1 VPSNKTILNLTIMT
15 KTNWVLDPTHSEL
28 GFKIRHLMISNVSGS
43 FKNFKIDVKT
53 ENEDFSTAKILATV
67 DMDSIDTKNQQ
78 RDEHLRNSDFF
89 ETDKY
94 PELIFKSTKIEK
106 AEEDTFI
113 LHGDLTMKGIT
124 KPVKLNLEFNGL
136 VKDPWGGERAGF
148 LLTGKINRHEWGIN
162 FNAALEAGGLALGE
176 DVKIHSEVELVKEV
190 AAVVAAA

>member
-1 VPSNKTILNLTIMT
+1 MA

-43 FKNFKIDVKT
+43 FKNFKIEVKT
-53 ENEDFSTAKILATV
+53 ENEDFSTAKILATIDV
-67 DMDSIDTKNQQ
+67 DSIDTNNQQ

-106 AEEDTFI
+106 ADEDKFI

-124 KPVKLNLEFNGL
+124 KTVKLNLEFNGL

-176 DVKIHSEVELVKEV
+176 EVKLHSEIELVKEV
-190 AAVVAAA
+190 AAVAA

>member
-1 VPSNKTILNLTIMT
+1 MHIDLSAKISPP
-15 KTNWVLDPTHSEL
+15 VLD
-28 GFKIRHLMISNVSGS
+28 NGS
-43 FKNFKIDVKT
+43 
-53 ENEDFSTAKILATV
+53 
-67 DMDSIDTKNQQ
+67 
-78 RDEHLRNSDFF
+78 RRNFF

-106 AEEDTFI
+106 ADEDKFI

-124 KPVKLNLEFNGL
+124 KPVRLNFEFNGL

-176 DVKIHSEVELVKEV
+176 EVKLHSEIELVKEV
-190 AAVVAAA
+190 EAVAA